1 MTYTFDS
8 QIVSDLHKD
17 AFGYRPT
24 AEFWDMWKN
33 GLSDEGRQ
41 AEWDYMIKVMNASI
55 EEEKLREQYD
65 LEAFEHKLS
74 VIMKA
79 HNIDENSALEILTYT
94 ENKDGRMSNSQDIE
108 HWVWQFGIL
117 FTPRGKQIVETLKKI
132 YKTKY

>member
-41 AEWDYMIKVMNASI
+41 AEWDYMIKALNDSI

-65 LEAFEHKLS
+65 LEAFEHQL
-74 VIMKA
+74 VTIMKT
-79 HNIDENSALEILTYT
+79 HNIDEETALRWMTQIERI
-94 ENKDGRMSNSQDIE
+94 ENSQDIE

-117 FTPRGKQIVETLKKI
+117 FTPRGKQIVGTLKKI
-132 YKTKY
+132 YNTKY